1 MKQENI
7 IRNHK
12 ALLESLKVIVS
23 KSEPGIRHLGDIPAY
38 AATSCQQ
45 IASLR
50 SEATSGHYWIQEESG
65 PASVYCAIE
74 GVSCGEG
81 VWMQVANINMTET
94 SSKCP
99 VGLEKVSSPKS
110 LCRKTVVSPSF

>member
-1 MKQENI
+1 MVQCVITVFATVACLTLVLFGVE
-7 IRNHK
+7 
-12 ALLESLKVIVS
+12 AVIVS
-23 KSEPGIRHLGDIPAY
+23 QESGHLGDIPAY

-65 PASVYCAIE
+65 PARVNCAME

-94 SSKCP
+94 QWD
-99 VGLEKVSSPKS
+99 
-110 LCRKTVVSPSF
+110 